1 MKKHL
6 FTNFFLL
13 LLVIG
18 LGLFLFTD
26 EIDQNGLI
34 QLSSLSADTITQISI
49 HHKQRDILLIKS
61 DQQWRLTKPV
71 DINANQFRIKTLLNL
86 LSISSLARYT
96 AEDIELKKY
105 VLSQPETHITFNDLK
120 IEFGIV
126 NPINQL
132 RYIKIDGEVHLTE
145 DNFYPLLSSQIG
157 TLIARELIPAEATI
171 TKLVLPENNFTRD
184 DNDIWK
190 SNKNISSDAIVEAIY
205 QWQHKQSFAVHDY
218 MQRDSLGEVLV
229 YLKNTETPVSFHITD
244 IDPWLIITRP
254 EIKLEYHFNIE
265 DYNGLLKPGAV
276 RDDKQLD
283 SDATLQVSPEEFIN
297 AIQSQ

>member
-1 MKKHL
+1 MKRHL

-26 EIDQNGLI
+26 EIDQNGI
-34 QLSSLSADTITQISI
+34 IKLSSLSADTITQISI
-49 HHKQRDILLIKS
+49 HHKQRDILLKKS
-61 DQQWRLTKPV
+61 NQQWRLTKPV

-86 LSISSLARYT
+86 LNTNSLARYK
-96 AEDIELKKY
+96 AVDMELEKY
-105 VLSQPETHITFNDLK
+105 SLSQPDTYIIFNDLK

-132 RYIKIDGEVHLTE
+132 RYIKINDEVHLTE

-171 TKLVLPENNFTRD
+171 TKLVLPENSFTRD
-184 DNDIWK
+184 DSDIWK
-190 SNKNISSDAIVEAIY
+190 SNKNISSDAIVEVIY
-205 QWQHKQSFAVHDY
+205 QWQHKQAFAVHDY
-218 MQRDSLGEVLV
+218 MQRDSLGEIQV
-229 YLKNTETPVSFHITD
+229 YLKNMETSVSFHITD

-254 EIKLEYHFNIE
+254 DIELEYHFNIE
-265 DYNGLLKPGAV
+265 DYNSLLKPGAV
-276 RDDKQLD
+276 HDDKQLD

>member
-1 MKKHL
+1 MKRHL

-26 EIDQNGLI
+26 EIDHNGI
-34 QLSSLSADTITQISI
+34 IKLSSLSADTITKISI
-49 HHKQRDILLIKS
+49 HHKQRDILLKKS
-61 DQQWRLTKPV
+61 DQQWHLTKPV

-86 LSISSLARYT
+86 LSTRSLARYK

-105 VLSQPETHITFNDLK
+105 GLSQPDTHIVFNDLK
-120 IEFGIV
+120 VEFGIV

-132 RYIKIDGEVHLTE
+132 RYIKINGDVHLTE
-145 DNFYPLLSSQIG
+145 DHFYPLLSSQIG
-157 TLIARELIPAEATI
+157 ALIARELIPAEATI
-171 TKLVLPENNFTRD
+171 SKLVLPENSFTRD
-184 DNDIWK
+184 DNGVWK
-190 SNKNISSDAIVEAIY
+190 SQKNISSDAIVETIH
-205 QWQHKQSFAVHDY
+205 QWQHKQAFAVHDY
-218 MQRDSLGEVLV
+218 MQRDSLGEILV

-244 IDPWLIITRP
+244 IEPWLIITRP
-254 EIKLEYHFNIE
+254 DIKLEYHFNIE
-265 DYNGLLKPGAV
+265 DYNSLLKPEAV

-283 SDATLQVSPEEFIN
+283 SDTTLQVSPEEFIN

>member
-26 EIDQNGLI
+26 EIDQNGI
-34 QLSSLSADTITQISI
+34 IKLSSLSTDTITQISI
-49 HHKQRDILLIKS
+49 HHKQRDILLKKS

-86 LSISSLARYT
+86 LSTSSLARYK

-105 VLSQPETHITFNDLK
+105 GLSQPETHITFNDLK

-171 TKLVLPENNFTRD
+171 TKLVLPENSFTRD

-205 QWQHKQSFAVHDY
+205 QWQHKQAFAVHDY
-218 MQRDSLGEVLV
+218 MQRDSLGEIQV
-229 YLKNTETPVSFHITD
+229 YLKNMETPVSFHITD

-254 EIKLEYHFNIE
+254 DIELEYHFNIE
-265 DYNGLLKPGAV
+265 DYNSLLKPGAV